1 MDNFRPVQGMF
12 LTERVDNYGM
22 GEEGVVRKDG
32 FVIFV
37 PYALKG
43 ELVKLRIDHVK
54 RNYAYATLIE
64 VIEPSPYRRKPV
76 CTRFP
81 RCGGCQLLHLEYSEQ
96 LKLKRANVAKLL
108 EKSLPVGVEVEEVV
122 SSDEYGY
129 RNKLSLPFGM
139 TSGRVSL
146 GFYRE
151 GTHKVVSTR
160 KCFLNGDWAEKLISI
175 MLDYAEKF
183 NLTAYTDDNKKG
195 LLRHLVARKVGDGLS
210 VTVVINGDTLPHGE
224 HLVEM
229 LKEAFS
235 DFTLY
240 ISINRE
246 DTNVIFGDRLVKL
259 YGEDRRGSLLGV
271 EFPISPY
278 SFMQV
283 NIPIAEKILSDV
295 VSRLSAYPDA
305 TVIDAYA
312 GIGVLGTIIARN
324 GNPIVNIE
332 IVPSAV
338 EDGKKLYRNLG
349 IEGEFFLGDSAK
361 ILPDVLNSVKSD
373 RRIFLLLDPPRKGL
387 SHDVVATINAHADKI
402 DGIVYISC
410 NPATLARDIV
420 ALDFTPTSVR
430 PYDMFPNTRHVE
442 SVVYLTR
449 HKELPSNH

>member
-1 MDNFRPVQGMF
+1 MDNFRPIQGMF

-22 GEEGVVRKDG
+22 GEEGVVKKDG

-43 ELVKLRIDHVK
+43 ELVKFRIDHVK
-54 RNYAYATLIE
+54 KNYAYATLLE
-64 VIEPSPYRRKPV
+64 VIDPSPHRRKPV

-96 LKLKRANVAKLL
+96 LELKRANVTKLL
-108 EKSLPVGVEVEEVV
+108 DKSLPSGVKVEEVV
-122 SSDEYGY
+122 PSDEYGY

-160 KCFLNGDWAEKLISI
+160 KCFLNGDWAEKLISV
-175 MLDYAEKF
+175 MLDWAEKF
-183 NLTAYTDDNKKG
+183 DLTAYTDDNKRG
-195 LLRHLVARKVGDGLS
+195 LLRHLVARQLECGLS
-210 VTVVINGDTLPHGE
+210 VTVVINGDTLPHSE
-224 HLVEM
+224 YLIDA
-229 LKEAFS
+229 LKEVFD

-240 ISINRE
+240 VSVNRA

-259 YGEDRRGSLLGV
+259 YGDDRVGRLLGV

-283 NIPIAEKILSDV
+283 NIPIAERILSDV
-295 VSRLSAYPDA
+295 VSYLSSYPDA

-338 EDGKKLYRNLG
+338 EDGKKLYERLG
-349 IEGEFFLGDSAK
+349 IDGKFFLGDAAK
-361 ILPDVLNSVKSD
+361 ILPDVLNSVGD
-373 RRIFLLLDPPRKGL
+373 GRRVFLLLDPPRKGL
-387 SHDVVATINAHADKI
+387 SSDVVATINAHSDMI

-410 NPATLARDIV
+410 NPATLARDIA
-420 ALDFTPTSVR
+420 ALDFTPTEVR

-442 SVVYLTR
+442 TIVCLD
-449 HKELPSNH
+449 KQ